1 MNGSSTGPEGALRG
15 DALIVEDNLIIAME
29 AEEILLGLGSPRCH
43 VASSVRASLE
53 ILDRAP
59 ITFALLDIDL
69 GEETCEAVA
78 LRLLAL
84 GTPFIFASGYD
95 EFPGF
100 SDVFGAVPV
109 VLKPYTEQDI
119 AAAIAGLANA

>member
-1 MNGSSTGPEGALRG
+1 MNGSSTGPEGPLRG
-15 DALIVEDNLIIAME
+15 EALIVEDNLIIAME

-43 VASSVRASLE
+43 VASTVRASLE
-53 ILDRAP
+53 ILDRAS

-100 SDVFGAVPV
+100 SNVFGAVPV

-119 AAAIAGLANA
+119 AAAIAGLAHD

>member
-1 MNGSSTGPEGALRG
+1 MCELSPRSGTKLQGEALV
-15 DALIVEDNLIIAME
+15 VEDNLIIAME

-43 VASSVRASLE
+43 VAATVRASLD
-53 ILDRAP
+53 ILDSAP
-59 ITFALLDIDL
+59 VAFALLDIDL

-78 LRLLAL
+78 LRLLSL

-95 EFPGF
+95 DFPGF

-109 VLKPYTEQDI
+109 VRKPYTEDDI

>member
-1 MNGSSTGPEGALRG
+1 MNGSSTGAKNASQSE
-15 DALIVEDNLIIAME
+15 ALIVEDNLIIAME
-29 AEEILLGLGSPRCH
+29 AEEILLGLGNPRCH
-43 VASSVRASLE
+43 VASSVRAALD
-53 ILDRAP
+53 ILDREP
-59 ITFALLDIDL
+59 VGFALLDIDL

-78 LRLLAL
+78 LRLMAL

-100 SDVFGAVPV
+100 SDVFAAVPV
-109 VLKPYTEQDI
+109 VLKPYTEEDI